1 MDTLVIVSSEKVTD
15 ILDYTILIPAIE
27 KSLAEFS
34 KRTGVIQ
41 PVRNVVLIPE
51 SEGFLGCM
59 PVYSREDDILAAKIV
74 SFFPQN
80 KDVSTHHAV
89 MLIFCAHTG
98 IPKALLDG
106 DVITAKRTAATSAVA
121 TKYLVNGKPDVL
133 ALLGSGVQA
142 RSHVAALSEL
152 FTFKEIRIW
161 NHRFDGA
168 VKLAEEIGLN
178 CASCRDVSEAVKN
191 ADVIVT
197 VTSAKNPVLR
207 LDWVKPGAHINAV
220 GACRPDWS
228 EIDADLMRSA
238 VVYVDSREGALKE
251 SGDIILSQAEIYAEI
266 GDVILGTREAMR
278 EKTTVFKSLGMAI
291 EDGVAAKLVIKKLG
305 IE

>member
-59 PVYSREDDILAAKIV
+59 PVYSREDDILATKIV

-89 MLIFCAHTG
+89 ILVFCAHTG

-142 RSHVAALSEL
+142 RSHVAALCEL

-168 VKLAEEIGLN
+168 VKLAKEIGLN
-178 CASCRDVSEAVKN
+178 CAACRDVSEAVKN

-197 VTSAKNPVLR
+197 VTSAKDPVLR
-207 LDWVKPGAHINAV
+207 LDWVKPGAHINESLFNFNN
-220 GACRPDWS
+220 G
-228 EIDADLMRSA
+228 SA
-238 VVYVDSREGALKE
+238 FSKDYECS
-251 SGDIILSQAEIYAEI
+251 SGSFFSAEIYAEI
-266 GDVILGTREAMR
+266 GEVILGTREAMR

-291 EDGVAAKLVIKKLG
+291 EDGIAAKLVINKLG